1 MPKIAKGPKKK
12 AMLSTLYGPFS
23 PQGESMNVSAY
34 PKLNTISP
42 KVDSKGITLN
52 SLTGLKSPT
61 NQDIGDLNEPSV
73 LGDAESM
80 AYNRNLISNTLI
92 GNMGY
97 HQLSHKNNVNLLHI
111 PPLTGRTS

>member
-1 MPKIAKGPKKK
+1 
-12 AMLSTLYGPFS
+12 
-23 PQGESMNVSAY
+23 MNVSAY

-52 SLTGLKSPT
+52 SLTGLKSPH

-92 GNMGY
+92 GKID
-97 HQLSHKNNVNLLHI
+97 HHLSHKNNVNLLHV